1 MADACWRY
9 GDEPHQAAA
18 VAMAPP
24 AATLKRPRAEYQRA
38 YLPLPPL
45 ILSGFSES
53 FAFRI
58 FGFDLASLHVFPFSL
73 SDLLGHKCPKILEKC
88 KIMKHSRE
96 KLLDD
101 MPTDGS
107 LPSSTGHSLDK
118 PLSDV
123 VLEGDT
129 KDASVFD
136 NLLKILGSNSKK
148 LASIYR
154 KRQREQEGRS
164 DTEEEEDSGSQSS
177 SLPDVADTGAG
188 SGTESSSE
196 AAEGDDVQDAV
207 VNPYHID
214 EDGDEDAT
222 SDANDFQDREN
233 EYRIDGEAAC
243 TSSFHRHLGHDL
255 TNEEVEKLLIKQW
268 KFKWEMPA
276 TKMPMSK
283 WVGTGD
289 PITMDTSTVL
299 AYGLKQKLYDNWLG
313 ICKSSGSS
321 DFGSSMQKF
330 FFSLCHTYRDI
341 LHCNKK
347 PFYLK
352 GNEEDS
358 NIMDAYIIHAL
369 NHVYWT
375 RDLVIKNDSQLT
387 KQQEDKKEE
396 ILSGGTYLDQG
407 FTRPKV
413 MFLLPLGSIAMRVV
427 KRLIELTPLAKKANV
442 EHINRF
448 TKEFGAVDEEDEV
461 EDENSKSQKPTKPA
475 DFQALF
481 GGNNNDHFMLGIKL
495 TKRSIKLYS
504 DFYSS
509 DIIVASPLG
518 LITKIGEAEVDKGKD
533 VDYLSSIE
541 VLIIDH
547 ADVIS
552 MQNWSHVNTVMEQL
566 NRIPSKQHGTDIMR
580 IRQWYLDGHARF
592 YRQTILLTSFVNPEM
607 NALFNRSCLNHEGK
621 VKLISQYKGVLPKI
635 LLPVRQVYERFDAKS
650 VMDADDARLD
660 YFCKKVFPKLKDSIE
675 GGTLLFVSSYFEF
688 VRIRNFLKSQKASF
702 CLLGEYTKA
711 SDISRA
717 RVWFFEGKRKIML
730 YTERA
735 HFYHRYKIRGI
746 QNVIIYSL
754 PERKEFY
761 PEIIN
766 MLDESKNMMC
776 SILFSRFDQFKLE
789 RIVGTVAAKKMSSS
803 EKGIFVFC

>member
-1 MADACWRY
+1 MSPRV
-9 GDEPHQAAA
+9 GH
-18 VAMAPP
+18 
-24 AATLKRPRAEYQRA
+24 KRP
-38 YLPLPPL
+38 
-45 ILSGFSES
+45 
-53 FAFRI
+53 
-58 FGFDLASLHVFPFSL
+58 
-73 SDLLGHKCPKILEKC
+73 KTLEKC
-88 KIMKHSRE
+88 KIMKHSRN
-96 KLLDD
+96 KLLEDK
-101 MPTDGS
+101 PKDGP

-123 VLEGDT
+123 GLEDDT

-164 DTEEEEDSGSQSS
+164 DTEEEDDSGSQSS
-177 SLPDVADTGAG
+177 SLPDGADTGAG

-207 VNPYHID
+207 VNHYHID

-222 SDANDFQDREN
+222 SDANDFQDMEN

-243 TSSFHRHLGHDL
+243 TSSFHGHLGHDL
-255 TNEEVEKLLIKQW
+255 TNEEVEKLLKKQW

-276 TKMPMSK
+276 TEMPMSK

-289 PITMDTSTVL
+289 PITMDTSTDLV
-299 AYGLKQKLYDNWLG
+299 YGLKQKLYNNWLS

-321 DFGSSMQKF
+321 DFGSSRQK

-358 NIMDAYIIHAL
+358 SIMDAYIIHAL

-375 RDLVIKNDSQLT
+375 RDLVIKNDAKLT

-427 KRLIELTPLAKKANV
+427 KRLIELTPLANKANV

-448 TKEFGAVDEEDEV
+448 TEEFGAVDEEDEG
-461 EDENSKSQKPTKPA
+461 EAENSKSQKPTKPS

-518 LITKIGEAEVDKGKD
+518 LITKIGEAEVDKEKD

-552 MQNWSHVNTVMEQL
+552 MQNWSHVNTAVEQL

-607 NALFNRSCLNHEGK
+607 NALFNRSCLNYEGK

-688 VRIRNFLKSQKASF
+688 VRIRNFLKSQNASF
-702 CLLGEYTKA
+702 CLLGEYTKP

-746 QNVIIYSL
+746 QNIIIYSL

>member
-73 SDLLGHKCPKILEKC
+73 SDLL
-88 KIMKHSRE
+88 
-96 KLLDD
+96 
-101 MPTDGS
+101 
-107 LPSSTGHSLDK
+107 
-118 PLSDV
+118 
-123 VLEGDT
+123 
-129 KDASVFD
+129 
-136 NLLKILGSNSKK
+136 
-148 LASIYR
+148 
-154 KRQREQEGRS
+154 
-164 DTEEEEDSGSQSS
+164 EEEGEVKHGVHVALRPRDPSPAGDFFIGGLFLLVWGEEMSRMGRRNEAT
-177 SLPDVADTGAG
+177 SLNLFFLSFPG

-243 TSSFHRHLGHDL
+243 TSWH
-255 TNEEVEKLLIKQW
+255 KLLSLVVRFFWSWIRQILD
-268 KFKWEMPA
+268 FK
-276 TKMPMSK
+276 TK
-283 WVGTGD
+283 
-289 PITMDTSTVL
+289 DTSTVL

-330 FFSLCHTYRDI
+330 FFSLCKFCCHTYRDI

-358 NIMDAYIIHAL
+358 NIMDAYIIHA
-369 NHVYWT
+369 VSA
-375 RDLVIKNDSQLT
+375 D
-387 KQQEDKKEE
+387 
-396 ILSGGTYLDQG
+396 ILWWS
-407 FTRPKV
+407 
-413 MFLLPLGSIAMRVV
+413 
-427 KRLIELTPLAKKANV
+427 
-442 EHINRF
+442 
-448 TKEFGAVDEEDEV
+448 
-461 EDENSKSQKPTKPA
+461 
-475 DFQALF
+475 
-481 GGNNNDHFMLGIKL
+481 
-495 TKRSIKLYS
+495 
-504 DFYSS
+504 
-509 DIIVASPLG
+509 
-518 LITKIGEAEVDKGKD
+518 
-533 VDYLSSIE
+533 

-552 MQNWSHVNTVMEQL
+552 MQVSGWACTLLSTNNS
-566 NRIPSKQHGTDIMR
+566 
-580 IRQWYLDGHARF
+580 LDF
-592 YRQTILLTSFVNPEM
+592 FCYSSVTSIGYAF
-607 NALFNRSCLNHEGK
+607 
-621 VKLISQYKGVLPKI
+621 
-635 LLPVRQVYERFDAKS
+635 VYERFDAKS

-675 GGTLLFVSSYFEF
+675 LYEVSMLAE
-688 VRIRNFLKSQKASF
+688 VNHVMSQ
-702 CLLGEYTKA
+702 
-711 SDISRA
+711 
-717 RVWFFEGKRKIML
+717 
-730 YTERA
+730 
-735 HFYHRYKIRGI
+735 
-746 QNVIIYSL
+746 
-754 PERKEFY
+754 
-761 PEIIN
+761 
-766 MLDESKNMMC
+766 
-776 SILFSRFDQFKLE
+776 LE